1 MGAILKFMEGYYV
14 NPDGTLIYDMATAP
28 VPAAEYTWMIAII
41 IIALIALWQARTFVS
56 QF

>member
-1 MGAILKFMEGYYV
+1 MGAMNDYMVGYY
-14 NPDGTLIYDMATAP
+14 GEGFDMSTAIF
-28 VPAAEYTWMIAII
+28 PAAEYTWMIAII